1 MIAVLTLVKV
11 VYAAL
16 GWEKKLLQ
24 LRIEMIH
31 NLCAKTSIK
40 LNRIIN
46 DKINMNH
53 IDSIINPL
61 RF

>member
-40 LNRIIN
+40 LNRIIS